1 MMQKRVVSV
10 ENVEYPMENSFIS
23 FNLHRSWRDSNMT
36 SQNNGKEC
44 LYFEV
49 SKEYE
54 SKPYFHREVR
64 VWSTEKKEND
74 NGLIEGLGYDATL
87 KLQYQRGSGDPIEG
101 DQTNQDRI
109 IHQQN
114 TYYSEQV
121 EDVAHA
127 DSETFTKIAKVFA
140 KMENAENKIHGE
152 GLRIEQEDDRFK
164 LRVFLLQKIGAR
176 QVERTEDIY
185 VRRIV

>member
-1 MMQKRVVSV
+1 MMRKMAISV
-10 ENVEYPMENSFIS
+10 ENVEYTIENSFIS
-23 FNLHRSWRDSNMT
+23 FNLHSSSRDSNMT

-44 LYFEV
+44 LYFET

-54 SKPYFHREVR
+54 SKPYFHREIR
-64 VWSTEKKEND
+64 VWSTEKKEN

-87 KLQYQRGSGDPIEG
+87 KLEYQRGCGDPIEG

-121 EDVAHA
+121 EDVARA
-127 DSETFTKIAKVFA
+127 DSEAFTKIAKVFS

-152 GLRIEQEDDRFK
+152 GLRIENEDDRFK

-176 QVERTEDIY
+176 QVERTEDLY
-185 VRRIV
+185 VKRIV